1 MTVSERITAENNVR
15 RNLDKHFD
23 SYWFDKHDLT
33 ALYDDFVES
42 FTDWLIGEGVDLVS
56 YKNMDIDVVYYLS
69 DYVADSK
76 ADHQSLDEIYEKVDE
91 WLEKEYD
98 FASSRENLDGLYDV
112 SSLPE
117 EMLLNDVKE
126 NAVKQMESGI
136 KHGFEFAEDIVAAVN
151 EVINSGGASGE
162 GLETYDVYDAGG
174 MGYHIFNEENEWFET
189 GCLFLGNGEEHWEL
203 DSLPYDES
211 VDFGGCYNNN
221 GVYGDHISF
230 TSDLMYCYGVKWS
243 DVEAAG
249 DELGLRSGE

>member
-23 SYWFDKHDLT
+23 SDWFDERDLT

-42 FTDWLIGEGVDLVS
+42 FTDWLIEEGVDLVS

-91 WLEKEYD
+91 WLEKEFE

-112 SSLPE
+112 SALPE
-117 EMLLNDVKE
+117 EMLVEDVNRNVK
-126 NAVKQMESGI
+126 KQMESGI
-136 KHGFEFAEDIVAAVN
+136 THGFKSAEDLKAAVDKAV
-151 EVINSGGASGE
+151 EDG

-174 MGYHIFNEENEWFET
+174 MGYHIFNEENDWFEA
-189 GCLFLGNGEEHWEL
+189 GCLFLGNSEEHWEL
-203 DSLPYDES
+203 DFLPYDES

>member
-23 SYWFDKHDLT
+23 SDWFDERGLT

-42 FTDWLIGEGVDLVS
+42 FTDWLIGEGVDVSS

-69 DYVADSK
+69 DYNADSK
-76 ADHQSLDEIYEKVDE
+76 ADHQSLDEIYEKVGE
-91 WLEKEYD
+91 WLQEESD
-98 FASSRENLDGLYDV
+98 RMLSREYLDGRYEAYA
-112 SSLPE
+112 LPQ
-117 EMLLNDVKE
+117 EMLVEDVNR
-126 NAVKQMESGI
+126 NAKKQMESGI
-136 KHGFEFAEDIVAAVN
+136 THGFKSAEDLKAAVDKAV
-151 EVINSGGASGE
+151 EDG

-174 MGYHIFNEENEWFET
+174 MGYHIFNEENDWFET
-189 GCLFLGNGEEHWEL
+189 GCLFLGNSEEEEQL

-211 VDFGGCYNNN
+211 VDFGDNYRYYC
-221 GVYGDHISF
+221 VKGDCMYAV
-230 TSDLMYCYGVKWS
+230 SDLMYCYGVKWS